1 MKQHTANKGTTC
13 KGRRRGGWSVQNWRS
28 GGARRTKKQPKWP
41 GGVVEHLGG
50 SRGHDACRQ
59 GIHKVQGGKKGVW
72 QNGGVVWWGRSM
84 QEAWLHIQGEAQR
97 VVGGGRGEFKMRPF
111 VLRAVGKRRLG
122 GGSGGSVS
130 RSGGRGVRGRR
141 AQAGGCRS
149 WHRHRSCA
157 CRNKRGASRAPS
169 AARRHGGREGGGCR

>member
-1 MKQHTANKGTTC
+1 MQGAEA
-13 KGRRRGGWSVQNWRS
+13 GRIV
-28 GGARRTKKQPKWP
+28 RTKLEIGALAEQKSNPNGPVGWWNTWGAAEATMRAAREFTK
-41 GGVVEHLGG
+41 
-50 SRGHDACRQ
+50 CREERR
-59 GIHKVQGGKKGVW
+59 GVW

-141 AQAGGCRS
+141 AQAGGCRL

-169 AARRHGGREGGGCR
+169 AAGRHGGREGGGCR